1 MARKI
6 SPGQVIGLGLSFG
19 VTMMVSI
26 AIMYFVGRWIDG
38 KLGLNGV
45 FTFIGILL
53 GIFSGFRLLLENI
66 KDLERPRG
74 REYDAWKE
82 EQDRKRLAEEERKKA
97 LKLAKKQ
104 KRAERRQKSNK

>member
-19 VTMMVSI
+19 VTMLVSI
-26 AIMYFVGRWIDG
+26 AIMYFVGGWIDR

-82 EQDRKRLAEEERKKA
+82 EQDRKRLEQEELKKA
-97 LKLAKKQ
+97 KKLEKKLKKQ
-104 KRAERRQKSNK
+104 QRK

>member
-19 VTMMVSI
+19 VTMLVSI
-26 AIMYFVGRWIDG
+26 AIMYFVGGWIDR

-74 REYDAWKE
+74 REYDAWEE
-82 EQDRKRLAEEERKKA
+82 EQDRKRLEQEELKKA
-97 LKLAKKQ
+97 KKLEKKLKKQ
-104 KRAERRQKSNK
+104 QRK

>member
-6 SPGQVIGLGLSFG
+6 SPGQVIGLGHSFG
-19 VTMMVSI
+19 VTMLVSI
-26 AIMYFVGRWIDG
+26 AIMYFVGGWIDR

-82 EQDRKRLAEEERKKA
+82 EQDRKRLEQEELKKA
-97 LKLAKKQ
+97 KKLEKKLKKQ
-104 KRAERRQKSNK
+104 QRK

>member
-19 VTMMVSI
+19 VTMLVSI
-26 AIMYFVGRWIDG
+26 AIMYFFGGWIDR

-82 EQDRKRLAEEERKKA
+82 EQDRKRLEQEELKKA
-97 LKLAKKQ
+97 KKLEKKLKKQ
-104 KRAERRQKSNK
+104 QRK

>member
-19 VTMMVSI
+19 VTMLVSI
-26 AIMYFVGRWIDG
+26 AIMYFVGGWIDR

-66 KDLERPRG
+66 NDLERPRG

-82 EQDRKRLAEEERKKA
+82 EQDRKRLEQEELKKA
-97 LKLAKKQ
+97 KKLEKKLKKQ
-104 KRAERRQKSNK
+104 QRK

>member
-19 VTMMVSI
+19 VTMLVSI
-26 AIMYFVGRWIDG
+26 AIMYFFGGWIDR

-45 FTFIGILL
+45 FTFGGILL

-82 EQDRKRLAEEERKKA
+82 EQDRKRLEQEELKKA
-97 LKLAKKQ
+97 KKLEKKLKKQ
-104 KRAERRQKSNK
+104 QRK

>member
-19 VTMMVSI
+19 VTMLVSI
-26 AIMYFVGRWIDG
+26 AIMYFVGSWIDK
-38 KLGLNGV
+38 KLGLDGV

-53 GIFSGFRLLLENI
+53 GIFSGFRLLLETV

-82 EQDRKRLAEEERKKA
+82 EQDRIRLEQEERKKA
-97 LKLAKKQ
+97 KKLEKKLK
-104 KRAERRQKSNK
+104 RQQRK

>member
-19 VTMMVSI
+19 VTMLVSI
-26 AIMYFVGRWIDG
+26 AIMYFVGGWIDR

-82 EQDRKRLAEEERKKA
+82 EQDRKRLEQEELKKAKKLERK
-97 LKLAKKQ
+97 LKKQ
-104 KRAERRQKSNK
+104 QRK

>member
-19 VTMMVSI
+19 VTMLVSI
-26 AIMYFVGRWIDG
+26 AIMYFVGGWIDR
-38 KLGLNGV
+38 KLGLNCV

-82 EQDRKRLAEEERKKA
+82 EQDRKRLEQEELKKA
-97 LKLAKKQ
+97 KKLEKKLKKQ
-104 KRAERRQKSNK
+104 QRK

>member
-1 MARKI
+1 MRSDDWI
-6 SPGQVIGLGLSFG
+6 RQYLSL
-19 VTMMVSI
+19 I
-26 AIMYFVGRWIDG
+26 HI
-38 KLGLNGV
+38 L

-82 EQDRKRLAEEERKKA
+82 EQDRKRLEQEELKKA
-97 LKLAKKQ
+97 KKLEKKLKKQ
-104 KRAERRQKSNK
+104 QRK

>member
-6 SPGQVIGLGLSFG
+6 SPGQVIGLGLRFG
-19 VTMMVSI
+19 VTMLVSI
-26 AIMYFVGRWIDG
+26 AIMYFVGGWIDR

-82 EQDRKRLAEEERKKA
+82 EQDRKRLEQEELKKA
-97 LKLAKKQ
+97 KKLEKKLKKQ
-104 KRAERRQKSNK
+104 QRK

>member
-19 VTMMVSI
+19 VTMLVSI
-26 AIMYFVGRWIDG
+26 AIMYFVGSWIDK
-38 KLGLNGV
+38 KLGLGGV

-53 GIFSGFRLLLENI
+53 GIFSGFRLLLETV

-82 EQDRKRLAEEERKKA
+82 EQDRIRLEQEERKKA
-97 LKLAKKQ
+97 KKLEKKLK
-104 KRAERRQKSNK
+104 RQQRK

>member
-6 SPGQVIGLGLSFG
+6 SPGQVIGLGLSCG
-19 VTMMVSI
+19 VTMLVSI
-26 AIMYFVGRWIDG
+26 AIMYFIGNWIDK
-38 KLGLNGV
+38 KLGLDGV

-53 GIFSGFRLLLENI
+53 GIFSGFRLLLENV

-82 EQDRKRLAEEERKKA
+82 AEDRKRLEQEERKKA
-97 LKLAKKQ
+97 LKLEKKLKKQ
-104 KRAERRQKSNK
+104 QKREQNK

>member
-19 VTMMVSI
+19 VTMLVSI
-26 AIMYFVGRWIDG
+26 AIMYFVGGWIDR

-53 GIFSGFRLLLENI
+53 GILSGFRLLLENI

-82 EQDRKRLAEEERKKA
+82 EQDRKRLEQEELKKA
-97 LKLAKKQ
+97 KKLEKKLKKQ
-104 KRAERRQKSNK
+104 QRK